1 MRWRIGLVR
10 QTWRWFGVNDTIR
23 LPDIRQAG
31 AAGVV
36 TALHH
41 LPAGHDWTLDQ
52 IQLRQSEIAA
62 GSNGT
67 LSWDVVESLP
77 VSDVIKTKGNE
88 YRAHIAAYLK
98 SLEALGEAEINTICY
113 NFMPVLDWTRTHL
126 RWSLPNGGR
135 AMRFDLTSFV
145 AFDCFLL
152 ERVGAADD
160 FDAAMFEAAKRLF
173 ATMSDPEKKA
183 LQHAVTSGLPGAA
196 ESWSLDELREALT
209 NYRAISADQLRQNH
223 IDFLSE
229 IVPTAEKL
237 GLRLCCHP
245 DDPPF
250 SLLGLPRTMSSAD
263 DYAHILDTVDS
274 PSAGMTFCSGS
285 LGAGVQ
291 NDCVEIA
298 RRFGP
303 KIHFIHLR
311 NISRDH
317 ETNPCSFFEDE
328 HLGGQVDLV
337 GVIEA
342 LLAEEDRRRREGRED
357 AEIPMRPDH
366 GQEILCDLSAGAQPG
381 YPAIGRLK
389 GLAEIRG
396 VIAGLERR
404 VTA

>member
-1 MRWRIGLVR
+1 MR
-10 QTWRWFGVNDTIR
+10 QTWRWFGESDTIC

-31 AAGVV
+31 AVGVV
-36 TALHH
+36 TALYH

-52 IQLRQSEIAA
+52 IQKRQSEIAA
-62 GSNGT
+62 GSNGA

-77 VSDVIKTKGNE
+77 VSEVIKTKGKD
-88 YRAHIAAYLK
+88 YRAHIGAYLK
-98 SLEALGEAEINTICY
+98 SLEALGEADINTICY

-126 RWSLPNGGR
+126 RWGLPNGGR

-152 ERVGAADD
+152 ERAGAADD
-160 FDAAMFEAAKRLF
+160 IDATTFEAAKRLF
-173 ATMSDPEKKA
+173 SAMSDPEKRA
-183 LQHAVTSGLPGAA
+183 LQHAVTSGLPGAV
-196 ESWSLDELREALT
+196 ESWSLRELREALT
-209 NYRAISADQLRQNH
+209 NYRAINADQLRQNH

-263 DYAHILDTVDS
+263 DYSHILNTVDS

-285 LGAGVQ
+285 LGAGVH
-291 NDCVEIA
+291 NNCVEIV
-298 RRFGP
+298 RHFGS

-311 NISRDH
+311 NVSRDH
-317 ETNPCSFFEDE
+317 ETKPCSFFEDE
-328 HLGGQVDLV
+328 HLGGQIDMV

-366 GQEILCDLSAGAQPG
+366 GQEILCDLSACAQPG

-404 VTA
+404 IVA

>member
-1 MRWRIGLVR
+1 MR
-10 QTWRWFGVNDTIR
+10 QTWRWFGENDTVS
-23 LPDIRQAG
+23 LLDIRQAG

-36 TALHH
+36 TALHY
-41 LPAGHDWTLDQ
+41 LPAGHDWTLEQ
-52 IQLRQSEIAA
+52 IQQRQSKIAT
-62 GSNGT
+62 GSNGA

-77 VSDVIKTKGNE
+77 VSEVIKTKGKE
-88 YRAHIAAYLK
+88 YRAHIEAYLK
-98 SLEALGEAEINTICY
+98 SLEAIGEAEINTICY

-126 RWSLPNGGR
+126 RWGLPNGGR
-135 AMRFDLTSFV
+135 AMRFDLTSF
-145 AFDCFLL
+145 ATFDCFLL
-152 ERVGAADD
+152 ERAGAADD
-160 FDAAMFEAAKRLF
+160 FDAATFEAAKGLF
-173 ATMSDPEKKA
+173 ATMSEPEKKA
-183 LQHAVTSGLPGAA
+183 LQHSVTSGLPGAV
-196 ESWSLDELREALT
+196 ESWSLDELREALAD
-209 NYRAISADQLRQNH
+209 YRATSADQLRQNH

-229 IVPTAEKL
+229 VVPTVEKL

-263 DYAHILDTVDS
+263 DYALILDTVDS
-274 PSAGMTFCSGS
+274 PSVGMTFCSGS
-285 LGAGVQ
+285 LGAGFQ

-311 NISRDH
+311 NVSRDQ
-317 ETNPCSFFEDE
+317 ETKPCSFFEDE
-328 HLGGQVDLV
+328 HLGGQVDMV

-342 LLAEEDRRRREGRED
+342 LLAEETRRSEKGRED
-357 AEIPMRPDH
+357 AQIPMRPDH

-404 VTA
+404 HTS